1 MTWTLEQ
8 AKRRCAG
15 CEKLRMGLEF
25 DLRYATCTG
34 ERTRPFILRYPTCM
48 GERTRPFITMI
59 GPNDCPL
66 GRVAMPD
73 PDTVD
78 LERERVSA
86 LFSADRS
93 IETMFPGIAA
103 ETDRVLGKAK
113 EEEVENG

>member
-1 MTWTLEQ
+1 MTWALENARQ
-8 AKRRCAG
+8 RCEG
-15 CEKLRMGLEF
+15 CKYLYGAAQGALCMLSFTPYGLWQ
-25 DLRYATCTG
+25 
-34 ERTRPFILRYPTCM
+34 PTSD
-48 GERTRPFITMI
+48 I
-59 GPNDCPL
+59 GPHDCPL

-78 LERERVSA
+78 LERERLSA